1 MCLNVDFLEVVVG
14 NSGVFFEL
22 KLDNLNI
29 GGVNE
34 EVNGIFI
41 IVGGDIVLRNEGNVR
56 VIEDIFIKVFDS
68 E

>member
-1 MCLNVDFLEVVVG
+1 MCLNVNFLEVVVG

-22 KLDNLNI
+22 NLNSLNI

-41 IVGGDIVLRNEGNVR
+41 IVGGDIVLR
-56 VIEDIFIKVFDS
+56 S
-68 E
+68 